1 MTQYKDK
8 QMKTNDKKNGKLKGV
23 FKHSI
28 NYEINKIKNARKDN
42 LDTNI
47 LF

>member
-1 MTQYKDK
+1 MRK
-8 QMKTNDKKNGKLKGV
+8 KTKKHGKLKDV

-28 NYEINKIKNARKDN
+28 NYEISKIKNARKAN